1 MKDFGKGSK
10 VLTLVLVLSV
20 LVSLISVGGRA
31 AVEKE
36 NKSYDIVLDY
46 NEVAA
51 MAEQSDHDLSWW
63 LAEFK
68 AMGIHRV
75 GITEESVLSL
85 MEASDYPVSGEMMD
99 VIQRDAD
106 WESDYPEELVRQMKE
121 FGYNQYDLL
130 IRTTSTEMFSFLSEA
145 INERYASHRHLAY
158 SDGHQGFILL
168 EGTPKDTL
176 FTGKYNYLNTLK
188 KPFGQKNDIVSSKL
202 MYINFGLLPSKVEA
216 VRTAGMEIVPRTAS
230 YKGWNDT
237 AYAEAVVTSYDAV
250 GGAPTYMI
258 VGGESVLGF
267 DDGIDF
273 AKNYI
278 TEKNVT
284 IGLIEDTTQLQNLL
298 QYGVEDI
305 IQSTGHRAVRIF
317 SVWDYIQNRY
327 QYYNYTGAKEIE
339 NTLFRAVVER
349 NVRLIY
355 FKPIREFKDQY
366 VYVTDVEEYKTMFA
380 NLEERLEGHNL
391 TFGQASV
398 MENYQ
403 VRRLAKAAMGIGCV
417 AAALLLLGALFRVG
431 KKTELLLFGI
441 GALGVL
447 GIFALKP
454 GYGELIVSFAAA
466 VLFPCLGILFLTR
479 RSKENQLRWTSFPG
493 VSKIIAQ
500 GSFCLLIA
508 VAISLFGGMMTA
520 APISSANYLLEIDI
534 FRGVKIA
541 QLLPFV
547 FFAVA
552 YLAEYGYQGN
562 KVNGGKLEINDV
574 TGILN
579 LNIRLWM
586 LVLAGAL
593 GGVGYYY
600 LMRTGHD
607 SGVEVSNL
615 EMIFRN
621 ALEDSLLARPRNK
634 EFLFAFPSVFLMM
647 YTAARKWP
655 VWTAIFGLT
664 SVIGLTSVVNTFM
677 HIRTP
682 LYLGLV
688 RTGFSLGFGI
698 LIGIVAVMV
707 FHGLCTVWE
716 RLGRQMKENV

>member
-1 MKDFGKGSK
+1 MKDFGRGNKI
-10 VLTLVLVLSV
+10 LTIILVLSV
-20 LVSLISVGGRA
+20 FVSIISVGGRA

-36 NKSYDIVLDY
+36 NKNYDIVLDY

-51 MAEQSDHDLSWW
+51 MAAQSDHDLSWW

-68 AMGIHRV
+68 AMGINKV
-75 GITEESVLSL
+75 GVTEESITTL
-85 MEASDYPVSGEMMD
+85 MDSSDYLVSGEMMD

-106 WESDYPEELVRQMKE
+106 WESDYPDELVRQIKE
-121 FGYNQYDLL
+121 FGYNRYDLL
-130 IRTTSTEMFSFLSEA
+130 IRTTSMEMFSFLSEA
-145 INERYASHRHLAY
+145 INERYTSHRHLAY
-158 SDGHQGFILL
+158 SDGRQGFILL

-176 FTGKYNYLNTLK
+176 FTGKYNYLNTLN

-202 MYINFGLLPSKVEA
+202 MYINFGLLPAKVDL
-216 VRTAGMEIVPRTAS
+216 VRNAGLEIVPRTAS
-230 YKGWNDT
+230 YEGWNDT
-237 AYAEAVVTSYDAV
+237 AYAEAVVASYEAV

-258 VGGESVLGF
+258 VGGESVIGF
-267 DDGIDF
+267 DDGINF
-273 AKNYI
+273 ARNYI

-305 IQSTGHRAVRIF
+305 IQSTGHRAVRVF

-355 FKPIREFKDQY
+355 FKPIRENKDQY
-366 VYVTDVEEYKTMFA
+366 VYVTDVKEYRTMFA

-391 TFGQASV
+391 TPGQASV
-398 MENYQ
+398 MDNYQ
-403 VRRLAKAAMGIGCV
+403 VRRLAKAAMGMGSV
-417 AAALLLLGALFRVG
+417 AAAILLLSALFRTNR
-431 KKTELLLFGI
+431 KMEYLLFGI

-454 GYGELIVSFAAA
+454 AYGELIASFTAA

-479 RSKENQLRWTSFPG
+479 RSKENQLRWGSFPG
-493 VSKIIAQ
+493 VREVIVQ

-508 VAISLFGGMMTA
+508 VAISLFGAMMTT
-520 APISSANYLLEIDI
+520 APISSANYMLEIDI

-547 FFAVA
+547 FFAVV
-552 YLAEYGYQGN
+552 YLAEYGSQGN
-562 KVNGGKLEINDV
+562 KVDGGKLELKDV

-586 LVLAGAL
+586 LILVGAL

-634 EFLFAFPSVFLMM
+634 EFLFAFPSVLLMM

-655 VWTAIFGLT
+655 VLTAIFGLT

-698 LIGIVAVMV
+698 LVGIVAVMV
-707 FHGLCTVWE
+707 FHGICTACE
-716 RLGRQMKENV
+716 KLGRQKKDNV